1 MLILR
6 FSLSPLD
13 VRSKEL
19 KTSSFTLMLNLSL
32 LLLSPR
38 HTTFQLTHV
47 CLSFCQNKNRRSVLS
62 SKGQRHQ
69 LLQLTA
75 SDFGVQLLGRDEMQ
89 RRREEVDAKLEDT
102 IGYHS
107 VKQFLADIREKVLC
121 IEAGGDRREMMV
133 NLNVVVTGAP
143 GVGKS
148 TFGEYGLCLSVVR

>member
-1 MLILR
+1 
-6 FSLSPLD
+6 
-13 VRSKEL
+13 
-19 KTSSFTLMLNLSL
+19 
-32 LLLSPR
+32 
-38 HTTFQLTHV
+38 
-47 CLSFCQNKNRRSVLS
+47 
-62 SKGQRHQ
+62 
-69 LLQLTA
+69 
-75 SDFGVQLLGRDEMQ
+75 MQ

-148 TFGEYGLCLSVVR
+148 TFGEYDLCLLVVR